1 MMRQGDTG
9 DWLGTFEGHKGAV
22 WGVALSQ
29 DASKAASGAA
39 DFIAKVWDTVTGEEV
54 YSFQHQHIVKCV
66 AFSPDGNLL
75 ATGSNEKL
83 LRIYDWNNPTAG
95 KDVKSVFQNLIN
107 NLFFTDPFII
117 SGHTSGLRH
126 ISFLGKGEKI
136 VSCADDRTV
145 RFWERSTG
153 KVNLLS
159 LGVSA
164 IQN

>member
-39 DFIAKVWDTVTGEEV
+39 DFIAKVWDAVTGEEI

-83 LRIYDWNNPTAG
+83 LRIYDLNNPTAG
-95 KDVKSVFQNLIN
+95 KYFTFQ
-107 NLFFTDPFII
+107 II
-117 SGHTSGLRH
+117 YKT
-126 ISFLGKGEKI
+126 
-136 VSCADDRTV
+136 
-145 RFWERSTG
+145 
-153 KVNLLS
+153 
-159 LGVSA
+159 
-164 IQN
+164 